1 MLPGPWADHA
11 CAQGA
16 FKSSAHIRH
25 VMCTDSS
32 RDNHIKPVLL
42 PASGECAWEWGVGP
56 EGDCDG
62 WKMSLGVACEGC
74 VLELGGSEMGLGA
87 NALPS
92 EQHCVPV
99 ILC

>member
-1 MLPGPWADHA
+1 MRWNREEVGQGLALWCRRELTEVLPGPWADHA

-62 WKMSLGVACEGC
+62 WKMSLGVGR
-74 VLELGGSEMGLGA
+74 
-87 NALPS
+87 
-92 EQHCVPV
+92 
-99 ILC
+99 